1 MMQEDLYTALQGTFG
16 GRFYAGMAPATVT
29 LPYAVYSIIARVQP
43 NTVNGGAAA
52 LKQSRVQ
59 IDVFSTSYSE
69 AQTKADAVETA
80 LHAAAAF
87 KAIPI
92 LRQDLY
98 EDEVRL
104 HRVSMDWSV
113 HHA

>member
-1 MMQEDLYTALQGTFG
+1 MMQEDLYTALQGTFS
-16 GRFYAGMAPATVT
+16 GRFYAGMAPQTVT
-29 LPYAVYSIIARVQP
+29 LPYAVYTVISRVEP
-43 NTVNGGAAA
+43 TPINGGAAA

-59 IDVFSTSYSE
+59 IDVFATGYGE

-87 KAIPI
+87 KAVPI

-113 HHA
+113 HHS